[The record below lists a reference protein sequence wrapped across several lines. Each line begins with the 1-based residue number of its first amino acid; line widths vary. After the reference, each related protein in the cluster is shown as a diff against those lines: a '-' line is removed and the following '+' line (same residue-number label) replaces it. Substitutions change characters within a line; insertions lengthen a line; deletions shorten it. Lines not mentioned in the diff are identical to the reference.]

1 MMDELAAFM
10 DEHGFN
16 SISDFKGHSL
26 QFFRTHA
33 ELVEIQAEAR
43 AKKKAAHA
51 EKKAAEAGDKMIRE
65 DDQWT
70 GDDFVDQSD
79 ALSRG

>member
-1 MMDELAAFM
+1 M
-10 DEHGFN
+10 DEHGFS
-16 SISDFKGHSL
+16 SIDDFKGHSL

-33 ELVEIQAEAR
+33 QLVEIQAEAR
-43 AKKKAAHA
+43 AKKKAAHDA
-51 EKKAAEAGDKMIRE
+51 KMIRE
-65 DDQWT
+65 DAQWT

>member
-1 MMDELAAFM
+1 M
-10 DEHGFN
+10 
-16 SISDFKGHSL
+16 
-26 QFFRTHA
+26 QFFKTHA

-51 EKKAAEAGDKMIRE
+51 AKKAAESGDDKMIRE
-65 DDQWT
+65 DAQWT

>member
-1 MMDELAAFM
+1 M
-10 DEHGFN
+10 DEHGF
-16 SISDFKGHSL
+16 SSLDDFKGHSL
-26 QFFRTHA
+26 QFFKTHA

-43 AKKKAAHA
+43 AKKKAAFA
-51 EKKAAEAGDKMIRE
+51 AKKAAEAGEGSDADKMIRKDAE
-65 DDQWT
+65 WT

>member
-1 MMDELAAFM
+1 MCIRD
-10 DEHGFN
+10 
-16 SISDFKGHSL
+16 
-26 QFFRTHA
+26 R
-33 ELVEIQAEAR
+33 VEIQAEAR

-51 EKKAAEAGDKMIRE
+51 AKKAAEAGDAADEKMIRE
-65 DDQWT
+65 DAQWT